1 VVLGVTR
8 LGDIGN
14 INMLIVF
21 NFMSRMTK
29 ILVAVE
35 KRLEITFQNKNAEA
49 SLNTPSHNL
58 SLNFCLVTD
67 TSYVKCCVSF
77 IRQLIK
83 RL

>member
-1 VVLGVTR
+1 MR
-8 LGDIGN
+8 DIGN

-21 NFMSRMTK
+21 RFMSRMTK

-49 SLNTPSHNL
+49 SLNPSHNL
-58 SLNFCLVTD
+58 SLDFCLVTD

-77 IRQLIK
+77 IRQLTK

>member
-1 VVLGVTR
+1 
-8 LGDIGN
+8 
-14 INMLIVF
+14 MLIVF
-21 NFMSRMTK
+21 RFMSRMTK

-49 SLNTPSHNL
+49 SLNPSHNL
-58 SLNFCLVTD
+58 SLDFCLVTD

-77 IRQLIK
+77 IRQLTK